1 MEDGFGCRVV
11 IVISASRV
19 CVCDV
24 SVSSGEDDD
33 NDAVDDSI
41 VVVEDTDVDV
51 AAFIV
56 GSTVSVSVC
65 SEVALIVGD
74 DVGDELAF
82 FLVPLLCLPCLP
94 FLTCLFLP
102 LEAEE
107 SFLGD
112 FFGAFESLSASEL
125 KMLFFLSG
133 VSLVSLFEASIRVMV
148 FMYGCYGSLLFLD
161 GIDRVLVRQN
171 TESLGKRGI

>member
-1 MEDGFGCRVV
+1 MEDGFGCRV
-11 IVISASRV
+11 VISASRV

-24 SVSSGEDDD
+24 SVFSGEDDD

-51 AAFIV
+51 AASIV

-94 FLTCLFLP
+94 F
-102 LEAEE
+102 
-107 SFLGD
+107 
-112 FFGAFESLSASEL
+112 
-125 KMLFFLSG
+125 
-133 VSLVSLFEASIRVMV
+133 
-148 FMYGCYGSLLFLD
+148 
-161 GIDRVLVRQN
+161 
-171 TESLGKRGI
+171 